1 MAITETRTRPPQ
13 FIEDIGVDLA
23 KNLVASTGVPTVS
36 VGLSAI
42 SQRPG
47 ESAADFAARQTAARA
62 FETRQQSLAGLAPS
76 VAAQDALQKQA
87 ASLAA
92 SGVGSFQPF
101 INQAQQLTGAGAG
114 TGAGSV
120 QEFMSPYQTQVID
133 ASLAEFDRNA
143 AANRQRI
150 RDQAVASG
158 AFGGG
163 REGVE
168 LAEYQTGSDMDRA
181 MLQANLLQ
189 QGFDSAAARRQQ
201 DFANQQGLA
210 QLLPQLQRADITT
223 LGSVGAVQQAQAQAE
238 ADATRE
244 AARQATFLPQENL
257 SRYAGQVAGLMGG
270 YPGQTT
276 QSFVPNP
283 SPLQT
288 AIGAG
293 SALAGIFGALRG

>member
-47 ESAADFAARQTAARA
+47 ESAADFAARQQAARA

-210 QLLPQLQRADITT
+210 QLLPQLQRADIST
-223 LGSVGAVQQAQAQAE
+223 LGSVGAVQQAQQQAE
-238 ADATRE
+238 EDATRE

-283 SPLQT
+283 TPLQT
-288 AIGAG
+288 ALGAG
-293 SALAGIFGALRG
+293 SALAGIFGALKG

>member
-36 VGLSAI
+36 VGLSQI

-47 ESAADFAARQTAARA
+47 EDPKDFAKRQEAARA

-76 VAAQDALQKQA
+76 VAAQDALQTRA
-87 ASLAA
+87 AQLAG
-92 SGVGSFQPF
+92 SGVGSYQPF

-114 TGAGSV
+114 TGAGSI
-120 QEFMSPYQTQVID
+120 QEYMSPYQTQVID

-143 AANRQRI
+143 ASNRQRI

-189 QGFDSAAARRQQ
+189 QGFESSAARRQQ
-201 DFANQQGLA
+201 DLANQQGLA
-210 QLLPQLQRADITT
+210 QLLPQLQRADIST
-223 LGSVGAVQQAQAQAE
+223 LGSVGAVQQAQQQAE
-238 ADATRE
+238 EDATRE

-293 SALAGIFGALRG
+293 SALAGIFGALK